1 MAKRTRTETECLGLR
16 IGRDDIERETRRETR
31 PIAGGRK
38 MTGFSFEKLLK
49 SRVPVLKWLPVY
61 KPKDALGDLV
71 AGLTVG
77 LTLIPQAIAYAG
89 LAGLTP
95 QYGLYSAFAGSF
107 VYIVFGTCREVNIG
121 PTALISL
128 LTYTYARGIPE
139 YAILLCFLSGC
150 VTIVLGILRLG
161 FLVEFVSIPVVSGFT
176 SATSIIIAC
185 SQIKSLLGLKIHGE
199 SFIEI
204 WTELVNNIAKTRIPD
219 LILSCCCILTLLT
232 LKKLKD
238 AKVSN
243 RILKK
248 SIWFLGTGRNAI
260 VVILCAVISYVYES
274 RGGAPFV
281 LTGHIEAGL
290 PSVQPPAFSRTVGNQ
305 TETFV
310 DMCKNLGTG
319 ILIVPLISIIGNVA
333 IAKAFSRGQTLDAT
347 QEMLT
352 LGLCNIAGSFCH
364 SIPVTGSF
372 SRSAVNNASGV
383 RTPLGGVY
391 TGILVILAL
400 SLLTPYFYYIPRATL
415 SSVIISAVIFM
426 VEVKIIRPIWRCS
439 KRDLI
444 PTFATFFACLFA
456 GVELGILIGVTI
468 DLAIL
473 IYFNARPTIYIEYR
487 NTPAASYI
495 LVRPSAG
502 LLFPAVDYLRI
513 YLLENLADDQQKLL
527 KTFKNSKI
535 VVLDC
540 KHIDKID
547 FTAAHGLNTVIND
560 FKGKNH
566 RLIMLRPSA
575 EVLRSVQSLSEEII
589 PVVYTDAELVAIL
602 KEFSMSKRVLEFNA
616 ELIDVT
622 NVKPDAP
629 PRDEH
634 ASTKL

>member
-1 MAKRTRTETECLGLR
+1 
-16 IGRDDIERETRRETR
+16 
-31 PIAGGRK
+31 
-38 MTGFSFEKLLK
+38 MTGFSFQRILR
-49 SRVPVLKWLPVY
+49 SRVPVLKWLPLY

-107 VYIVFGTCREVNIG
+107 VYILFGTCREVNIG

-128 LTYTYARGIPE
+128 LTYTYARGNPE
-139 YAILLCFLSGC
+139 YAVLLCFLSGC
-150 VTIVLGILRLG
+150 VTIILGILRLG
-161 FLVEFVSIPVVSGFT
+161 FLVEFVSVPVVSGFT
-176 SATSIIIAC
+176 SAASLIIAC

-199 SFIEI
+199 SFVEI
-204 WTELVNNIAKTRIPD
+204 WTELVSNIGRTRIPD
-219 LILSCCCILTLLT
+219 LILSSCCILILLT

-248 SIWFLGTGRNAI
+248 SIWFFGTGRNAI
-260 VVILCAVISYVYES
+260 VVIICAVISYVYES
-274 RGGAPFV
+274 QGGAPFV
-281 LTGHIEAGL
+281 LTGHIDAGL
-290 PSVQPPAFSRTVGNQ
+290 PSVEPPPFSRTVGNQ
-305 TETFV
+305 TETFM
-310 DMCKNLGTG
+310 DMCRNLGTG

-352 LGLCNIAGSFCH
+352 LGLCNIAGSFFH
-364 SIPVTGSF
+364 SMPVTGSF

-383 RTPLGGVY
+383 RTPFGGIY

-426 VEVKIIRPIWRCS
+426 IEVKIIKPIWRCS

-444 PTFATFFACLFA
+444 PTFTTFFACLFA

-487 NTPAASYI
+487 NTPAVSYI

-513 YLLENLADDQQKLL
+513 YLIEHLANNQQKLL
-527 KTFKNSKI
+527 KTFKNSRI

-547 FTAAHGLNTVIND
+547 FTAAQGLNTVISD
-560 FKGKNH
+560 FKEKNH
-566 RLIMLRPSA
+566 KLIMLRPSA
-575 EVLRSVQSLSEEII
+575 EILKSVQSLSDEII
-589 PVVYTDAELVAIL
+589 RVAQTDAELVAIL
-602 KEFSMSKRVLEFNA
+602 KEYSLSKRVLEFDA

-622 NVKPDAP
+622 NIKADNR
-629 PRDEH
+629 PRDER
-634 ASTKL
+634 ASTNL